1 MKKVCAMLLLLLSVT
16 AFASDN
22 STANTTAHWNSI
34 VGVITAP
41 GVDNPV
47 SKNIHSGTFAWSAS
61 SGNASVDLVTGNTSF
76 AVQGLVINGTMFSG
90 TQGPVPAVTGTLVCN
105 AGTNTEA
112 ALDTKPARL
121 SQQGNAKFKGPLQ
134 GTVPPSCGNPLFLLR
149 IANLK
154 GANGLWVAT
163 GAVRTISAKY

>member
-1 MKKVCAMLLLLLSVT
+1 MKKVLAMLFLALSVS
-16 AFASDN
+16 ASFAQ
-22 STANTTAHWNSI
+22 TTSNVVHWNSI

-105 AGTNTEA
+105 AGTNTET

-154 GANGLWVAT
+154 GANGLWIAT

>member
-90 TQGPVPAVTGTLVCN
+90 TQGKALVAETPHGPWVASVGPAGMGLAVTRSGPITAIMELAMTC
-105 AGTNTEA
+105 
-112 ALDTKPARL
+112 ARL
-121 SQQGNAKFKGPLQ
+121 GWPWDPTWKPKS
-134 GTVPPSCGNPLFLLR
+134 
-149 IANLK
+149 
-154 GANGLWVAT
+154 
-163 GAVRTISAKY
+163 

>member
-1 MKKVCAMLLLLLSVT
+1 MRKVCAMLFLLLSVI

-22 STANTTAHWNSI
+22 STTNSTAHWNTI
-34 VGVITAP
+34 VGVITAQ

-47 SKNIHSGTFAWSAS
+47 SANIHSGTFAWSAR

-90 TQGPVPAVTGTLVCN
+90 THGPVPAVTGTLVCN
-105 AGTNTEA
+105 AGTDTEL
-112 ALDTKPARL
+112 ALDTKPAHL
-121 SQQGNAKFKGPLQ
+121 SMLGNANFTGPLQ

-154 GANGLWVAT
+154 GANGLWIAT
-163 GAVRTISAKY
+163 GSA